1 MKLSDQVRRAVRKC
15 PLSQYR
21 IAKELNVAESTISRF
36 MTGNGGLSME
46 VLDHLADL
54 IGLQIT
60 TKGKG
65 KVKP

>member
-1 MKLSDQVRRAVRKC
+1 MKLSDQVRQAVQKC
-15 PLSQYR
+15 PTSQYR
-21 IAKELNVAESTISRF
+21 IAKELKVAESTISRF
-36 MTGNGGLSME
+36 MTGKGGLSMD
-46 VLDHLADL
+46 VLDRMADL